1 MIVQL
6 LRKVEKIISCYLKK
20 NQSLIILFLHFHYI
34 PQIHTGMQHKIIGTS
49 QPNCHPL
56 EDKTLAEALKEH
68 GYATHMVGKWHLGF
82 FKKACWPTKR
92 GFDTFFGK
100 FKGVFSDF

>member
-1 MIVQL
+1 M
-6 LRKVEKIISCYLKK
+6 
-20 NQSLIILFLHFHYI
+20 NIL
-34 PQIHTGMQHKIIGTS
+34 QIHTGLQHSIILPA

-56 EDKTLAEALKEH
+56 EDKMLPEELQEV

-82 FKKACWPTKR
+82 YKKACWPTHR

-100 FKGVFSDF
+100 